1 MQFNIFFISHFSN
14 SMALSIGIVGAGTM
28 GAGIAHI
35 AALKNFS
42 VSLYDINEEV
52 IRRGVERI
60 NFEMKRGV
68 DRNKISDDD
77 MKQAMTRI
85 RKRTNINDLD
95 TCDII
100 IEAVL
105 EDLVVKR
112 DLFKKLDQIAHH
124 TAILATNTSS
134 LSVSSIASVTKK
146 PERVVGMHFFN
157 PVHMMKLVEIVRG
170 ARTSDDTVKR
180 ATEIAQQI
188 GKKTVQ
194 TKDTP
199 GFIVNRVARPFYSEA
214 LKMMGDGVASFQD
227 IDRIVKL
234 SGGFKMGPFELM
246 DLIGNDVNLSV
257 TESVYQQLYHDP
269 RFRPSQ
275 IQKQMVEAGL
285 FGKKSKK
292 GFYNYEEL

>member
-1 MQFNIFFISHFSN
+1 
-14 SMALSIGIVGAGTM
+14 MALSIGIVGAGTM

-35 AALKNFS
+35 AALQKCS

-52 IRRGVERI
+52 IRRGIEKI
-60 NFEMKRGV
+60 NFEMKRSV
-68 DRNKISDDD
+68 DKNKISDDD

-105 EDLVVKR
+105 EDLRVKR

-124 TAILATNTSS
+124 TTILATNTSS
-134 LSVSSIASVTKK
+134 LSVTSIASVTKK

-157 PVHMMKLVEIVRG
+157 PVHLMKLVEVVRG
-170 ARTSDDTVKR
+170 ARTSDETMKR
-180 ATEIAQQI
+180 AMEIAHQI
-188 GKKTVQ
+188 GKKSIP

-199 GFIVNRVARPFYSEA
+199 GFVVNRVARPFYGEA
-214 LKMMGDGVASFQD
+214 LKLMEDGVASFQE

-246 DLIGNDVNLSV
+246 DLIGNDVNFAV
-257 TESVYQQLYHDP
+257 TESVYNQMYHDP
-269 RFRPSQ
+269 RFRPSP
-275 IQKQMVEAGL
+275 IQKQMVEAGM
-285 FGKKSKK
+285 FGKKTKK

>member
-1 MQFNIFFISHFSN
+1 MTI
-14 SMALSIGIVGAGTM
+14 SIGIVGAGTM

-35 AALKNFS
+35 AALKKFN

-52 IRRGVERI
+52 ISRSVETI
-60 NFEMKRGV
+60 NYEMKRSV
-68 DRNKISDDD
+68 DKNKISDDD
-77 MKQAMTRI
+77 MKQALTRI
-85 RKRTNINDLD
+85 KKRTNINDLD

-105 EDLVVKR
+105 EDIKVKK

-124 TAILATNTSS
+124 TAILASNTSS
-134 LSVSSIASVTKK
+134 LSITAIAAATKK

-157 PVHMMKLVEIVRG
+157 PVHLMKLVEIVKG
-170 ARTSDDTVKR
+170 VRTSEETIKS
-180 ATEIAQQI
+180 ATAIAEQL

-194 TKDTP
+194 AKDTP

-214 LKMMGDGVASFQD
+214 LKILGENVTTLEE
-227 IDRIVKL
+227 IDRIVKK

-257 TESVYQQLYHDP
+257 TESIYEQMYHDP

-275 IQKQMVEAGL
+275 IQKQLVEAGL
-285 FGKKSKK
+285 YGKKTKR
-292 GFYNYEEL
+292 GFYNYEEK

>member
-1 MQFNIFFISHFSN
+1 
-14 SMALSIGIVGAGTM
+14 M

-35 AALKNFS
+35 AALQKCS

-52 IRRGVERI
+52 IRRGIEKI
-60 NFEMKRGV
+60 NFEMKRSV
-68 DRNKISDDD
+68 DKNKISDDD
-77 MKQAMTRI
+77 MKQAMMRI
-85 RKRTNINDLD
+85 KKRTNINDLD

-105 EDLVVKR
+105 EDLRVKR

-124 TAILATNTSS
+124 TTILATNTSS
-134 LSVSSIASVTKK
+134 LSVTSIASVTKK

-157 PVHMMKLVEIVRG
+157 PVHLMKLVEIVRG
-170 ARTSDDTVKR
+170 VRTSDETMNR
-180 ATEIAQQI
+180 AAEIVRQI
-188 GKKTVQ
+188 GKRSVQ

-199 GFIVNRVARPFYSEA
+199 GFVVNRVARPFYGEA
-214 LKMMGDGVASFQD
+214 LKLMEEGVASFQE

-246 DLIGNDVNLSV
+246 DLIGNDVNFTV
-257 TESVYQQLYHDP
+257 TESVYNQMYHDP
-269 RFRPSQ
+269 RFRPSP
-275 IQKQMVEAGL
+275 IQKQLVEAGL
-285 FGKKSKK
+285 YGKKTKK

>member
-1 MQFNIFFISHFSN
+1 
-14 SMALSIGIVGAGTM
+14 MAISIGIVGAGTM

-35 AALKNFS
+35 AALKKFN

-52 IRRGVERI
+52 IRRSVERI
-60 NFEMKRGV
+60 NFEMKRSV
-68 DRNKISDDD
+68 DKNKISDDD
-77 MKQAMTRI
+77 MKQAITRI
-85 RKRTNINDLD
+85 KKRTNINDLD

-105 EDLVVKR
+105 EDIKVKR

-134 LSVSSIASVTKK
+134 LSVTSIAAATKK

-157 PVHMMKLVEIVRG
+157 PVHLMKLTEIVRG
-170 ARTSDDTVKR
+170 AKTSDETVKS
-180 ATEIAQQI
+180 ATAIAQQL
-188 GKKTVQ
+188 GKKTVV

-199 GFIVNRVARPFYSEA
+199 GFIVNRVARPFYGEA
-214 LKMMGDGVASFQD
+214 LKILGENVTTLEE
-227 IDRIVKL
+227 IDRIVKM

-257 TESVYQQLYHDP
+257 TESIFEQMYHDP
-269 RFRPSQ
+269 RFQPSQ
-275 IQKQMVEAGL
+275 IQKQMVEAGM
-285 FGKKSKK
+285 FGKKSKL
-292 GFYNYEEL
+292 GFYNYEEQ